1 MTQAVAGWYPDPAGG
16 PLSRWWDGAQWTE
29 ATMPA
34 PAYASGY
41 APSGYA
47 SGYEP
52 GYEPGYAAQGNG
64 YGYGTAHSAYRPV
77 QPPNRTFFQAN
88 RYTCLAVGF
97 AVGYLL
103 LALFAHLVVLGIVP
117 VVMSLRAFRG
127 KEPYAIASAI
137 AAGLAVIVGVSH
149 LM

>member
-16 PLSRWWDGAQWTE
+16 PLSRWWDGSQWTQ

-34 PAYASGY
+34 PVYAAAGY

-47 SGYEP
+47 P
-52 GYEPGYAAQGNG
+52 HG
-64 YGYGTAHSAYRPV
+64 YGPAAASHPAYRPV
-77 QPPNRTFFQAN
+77 LPANRTFWQAN
-88 RYTCLAVGF
+88 RYTCLAIGF
-97 AVGYLL
+97 AVGYAL

-117 VVMSLRAFRG
+117 VLMSVRAFRAS
-127 KEPYAIASAI
+127 ERYAVASAV
-137 AAGLAVIVGVSH
+137 AAGLAVVLGISH